1 MGLRAAIFL
10 FKLLGRVCLVSRDA
24 LACSWRLL
32 WSRMHRSPGDVGLPS
47 MAAGLP
53 V

>member
-1 MGLRAAIFL
+1 MGLRAAIWL
-10 FKLLGRVCLVSRDA
+10 LRLLGRVCLLSRDA

-32 WSRMHRSPGDVGLPS
+32 WSRMHRCVGDLGLPS